1 LRPFDLSKPIRYILG
16 VDAGALS
23 RVARFDRCLM
33 CEAGRIFAMD
43 FITAEEKTMLEEKLS
58 ELRVHDKALIQRI
71 AEARALGDLR
81 ENAEYHASREDKAMN
96 DAKIK
101 ELEERLSRAQVADF
115 SALPQDMVFVGAIVR
130 LKDEDRGDDDLYR
143 LVGQATGRFDLDYV
157 EVTTTSPMGV
167 SLMKARVGE
176 TIRVDLP
183 RGAKRFTILAIEV

>member
-1 LRPFDLSKPIRYILG
+1 
-16 VDAGALS
+16 
-23 RVARFDRCLM
+23 
-33 CEAGRIFAMD
+33 MD
-43 FITAEEKTMLEEKLS
+43 FITAEEKTMLTEKLT
-58 ELRVHDKALIQRI
+58 ELRAMDKMLIQRI

-101 ELEERLSRAQVADF
+101 EIEERLNRAQVADS

-130 LKDEDRGDDDLYR
+130 LRDEDLGDEDLYR
-143 LVGQATGRFDLDYV
+143 LVGQSTGRFDLDYI

-167 SLMKARVGE
+167 SLMKSRVGE

-183 RGAKRFTILAIEV
+183 RGVKRFTIIAVEM

>member
-1 LRPFDLSKPIRYILG
+1 
-16 VDAGALS
+16 
-23 RVARFDRCLM
+23 
-33 CEAGRIFAMD
+33 MD
-43 FITAEEKTMLEEKLS
+43 FITSEEKALLIEKLA
-58 ELRVHDKALIQRI
+58 ELRAMDMMLIQRI

-101 ELEERLSRAQVADF
+101 DLEERLVTAQVADS

-130 LKDEDRGDDDLYR
+130 LRDDDGGDEDLYR
-143 LVGQATGRFDLDYV
+143 LVGQSTGRFDLDYI

-167 SLMKARVGE
+167 ALMKARVGE

-183 RGAKRFTILAIEV
+183 RGARRYTIVEIAM

>member
-1 LRPFDLSKPIRYILG
+1 
-16 VDAGALS
+16 
-23 RVARFDRCLM
+23 
-33 CEAGRIFAMD
+33 MD
-43 FITAEEKTMLEEKLS
+43 FITSEEKALLIEKLA
-58 ELRVHDKALIQRI
+58 ELRAMDRMLIQRI

-101 ELEERLSRAQVADF
+101 DLEERLVTAQVADS

-130 LKDEDRGDDDLYR
+130 LRDDDGGDEDLYR
-143 LVGQATGRFDLDYV
+143 LVGQSTGRFDLDYI

-167 SLMKARVGE
+167 ALMKARVGE

-183 RGAKRFTILAIEV
+183 RGARRYTIVEIAM